1 VLLGIAFAFGWTL
14 CIGPILAA
22 ILAVSASA
30 PGSGTAL
37 LSIYSLGLGLRFLA
51 VALFTDWSLHHIRR
65 IRHYGPILH
74 MIAGI
79 LLISTGLLMVTGLMT
94 RLSIWML
101 DAMPWLGTLG

>member
-1 VLLGIAFAFGWTL
+1 
-14 CIGPILAA
+14 
-22 ILAVSASA
+22 
-30 PGSGTAL
+30 
-37 LSIYSLGLGLRFLA
+37 
-51 VALFTDWSLHHIRR
+51 
-65 IRHYGPILH
+65 